1 MTREP
6 IYAAIFALVASS
18 PAFITTSRKLRHWS
32 DVGPSE
38 QPALFQAQ
46 KRETATQS
54 TGKPTVWHGSLDLYV
69 YVNTA
74 GAVSPGTVLN
84 PLLDAIDAAFER
96 HPARGPQTLGG
107 LVQWCRIEGAIET
120 SEGTLG
126 DIEVAIIPIHFLTL

>member
-1 MTREP
+1 MNREP
-6 IYAAIFALVASS
+6 IYAAIFALVAST
-18 PAFITTSRKLRHWS
+18 PGFVTTGRKLLHWN
-32 DVGPSE
+32 DVQPHQ

-54 TGKPTVWHGSLDLYV
+54 TGRPTVWGGAVDLYV
-69 YVNTA
+69 YANTA

-84 PLLDAIDAAFER
+84 PLLDAIDALFEH

-107 LVQWCRIEGAIET
+107 LVQWCRIEGTIET

-126 DIEVAIIPIHFLTL
+126 DQEVAIIPIRFLTA